1 MHINTYR
8 VDAQA
13 VGVAH
18 AEWVVFVGEDDEVR
32 NGIKS

>member
-18 AEWVVFVGEDDEVR
+18 AERVVFVGEDEVR